1 MIAKFRAGELHSCL
15 HHLSDRPWSLGRSL
29 GGILTLGDHEFA
41 WITQLQPTN
50 LQDTACRIELAVLGL
65 NFHL

>member
-1 MIAKFRAGELHSCL
+1 
-15 HHLSDRPWSLGRSL
+15 L

-50 LQDTACRIELAVLGL
+50 LQDRACRIELADLGL